1 MYIRVGNESTL
12 PTPAIPNVVE
22 AGWQTIQLRFNRT
35 EFENYTDVN
44 YVLEVKPLW
53 GPEESSKVFV
63 VFPYTE
69 IYHYVS

>member
-12 PTPAIPNVVE
+12 PTPTIPKVVE

-35 EFENYTDVN
+35 EFENYTEVN
-44 YVLEVKPLW
+44 YVLQVKPLW
-53 GPEESSKVFV
+53 GPKENSNVFV